1 MRKIAKE
8 YVNAMILE
16 NAQIKNKRRQQK
28 IMVAKIVILQNMKI
42 LIGKLMLDQYHYN
55 RIISM

>member
-42 LIGKLMLDQYHYN
+42 LIGKLMQDQYHYN